1 MDRSVSFNEA
11 IFQLRGNQMQY
22 EKDGYRLT
30 VYETFYMDYGLT
42 IEKDG
47 RELFSNPHVFSCE
60 SYGYSCLG
68 ECDYECECD
77 CDCEYDCEFDCEFE
91 CDYDC

>member
-1 MDRSVSFNEA
+1 
-11 IFQLRGNQMQY
+11 MQY
-22 EKDGYRLT
+22 EKDGYKLT

-68 ECDYECECD
+68 ECDYECECEEGRPWTD
-77 CDCEYDCEFDCEFE
+77 KDWSECLENDFDVLLEAYLGGE
-91 CDYDC
+91 